1 MFRAKVASSSV
12 LVAEDGRVV
21 SRSKCDHRY
30 WCMHVYTMVIMVRNA
45 AAVVV
50 QWWGG
55 KMSELCMIT
64 GKTLAH
70 RKCVSF
76 GFTNVQH

>member
-1 MFRAKVASSSV
+1 
-12 LVAEDGRVV
+12 
-21 SRSKCDHRY
+21 
-30 WCMHVYTMVIMVRNA
+30 MHVYTMVIMVRNA

-76 GFTNVQH
+76 GFTTLQH